1 MINEF
6 KRAVEESCEV
16 KKQSFDL
23 NKEKLVEVTEE
34 ICGAV
39 AARRKILIFG
49 NGGSAAD
56 SQHIAA
62 EFVVRLNA
70 DREAYPAVALTTD
83 TSVITSCGNDFGFDN
98 IFSRQ
103 IEALGQPGDIAIAL
117 STSGN
122 SENVIR
128 GVSAAKN
135 RDIFTVGFT
144 GEGGGKL
151 SGKTNVLIEVKSKNT
166 MRIQETHMNFFHMI
180 CRAVEERM
188 AGGKQ

>member
-34 ICGAV
+34 IYGAV
-39 AARRKILIFG
+39 AARKKILIFG

-56 SQHIAA
+56 AQHIAA

-128 GVSAAKN
+128 GVFAAKN

-144 GEGGGKL
+144 GMGGGKL
-151 SGKTNVLIEVKSKNT
+151 SGKTNILIEVKSKNT
-166 MRIQETHMNFFHMI
+166 MRIQETHINFLHMI

-188 AGGKQ
+188 AGGK